1 MTMFGSQWLA
11 NPGVTYEI
19 DQSIRFND
27 DDSAH
32 LSRTLGTATNRKIWT
47 YSLWLKRATL
57 GTRQMFFTV
66 AAGGGAQGIIEFDQG
81 DGGTGGMDKL
91 IVNSETSGTTTLN
104 WELEIAF
111 RDPAAWY
118 HFVFVYDTTQ
128 STTNDRFKCFVNG
141 ALQTEWDRNSTPGLN
156 EEQAFN
162 NALDHRIG
170 EGHTAANYF
179 DGYMAEI
186 HFIDGTAK
194 AASDF
199 GEYNSETGQWVPIEY
214 TGSYGNN
221 GFYLKGQDS
230 SALGDDTSGNGN
242 DFASSGL
249 AAADQMSDSPTLNYP
264 VINPLDYQTG
274 SNVTISDGN
283 LTFKN
288 ANSGSAND
296 ARATFAVSSGKWYW
310 EVEADT
316 LGQSG
321 VNREFIGIVSPEF
334 AIASGSGGSNF
345 SQDASGYAFAT
356 TGQKI
361 NNNSAASYGSAFSVG
376 QYIGVALDLDN
387 GKIYWSINGTFQA
400 SGDPAAGSNAAYTG
414 ISGTFAPAF
423 AVDYGTGNSTL
434 IANFGASAFQNS
446 PPTGFKALNTANLPS
461 PSISD
466 PSAYFQA
473 TTYAGNGSTQSI
485 TNTGNSNLQGDLIWI
500 KNRSAADSHVLTDS
514 VRGATKII
522 SSNNRDAETTDA
534 DTVTA
539 FNSDGFALG
548 ADDKVNTS
556 SENYIAWQWKESS
569 TPGFD
574 IVTYTGTGS
583 GANIS
588 HNLGV
593 KPSVVLIKC
602 RSDGSTHWIVNDW
615 SGDYAN
621 KLKLNENEAAS
632 GSSGFITAAT
642 SSNFTLG
649 TDSDVN
655 GSSRTYVA
663 YCFAEVE
670 GFSKF
675 GSYTGNGNADGPFV
689 ATGFAPSVIIFKNAS
704 AAYNWDIRDSKRDPL
719 NPNTFYLSP
728 SLNDAEAT
736 SSDGVDFLSNGFKY
750 RSSGATANGSGNT
763 IIYMAFAKTPF
774 KTANAR

>member
-1 MTMFGSQWLA
+1 MPVSSQWFA
-11 NPGVTYEI
+11 NPGSTYEI

-27 DDSAH
+27 DDSAQ
-32 LSRTLGTATNRKIWT
+32 LSKTYSGAGNRKTASI
-47 YSLWLKRATL
+47 SMWLKRANISTTMDL
-57 GTRQMFFTV
+57 F
-66 AAGGGAQGIIEFDQG
+66 GA
-81 DGGTGGMDKL
+81 
-91 IVNSETSGTTTLN
+91 NSSNLDTIRFNSNDTMMIRVGNADSTTDRV
-104 WELEIAF
+104 F
-111 RDPAAWY
+111 RDVGAWG
-118 HFVFVYDTTQ
+118 HLFIVRDTTQ
-128 STTNDRFKCFVNG
+128 STSTNRLKAWWNNE
-141 ALQTEWDRNSTPGLN
+141 ALTFSTYSVPSQDTDTE
-156 EEQAFN
+156 FM
-162 NALDHRIG
+162 NAVIHRIG
-170 EGHTAANYF
+170 TEGGGSSQFF
-179 DGYMAEI
+179 DGYLAEI
-186 HFIDGTAK
+186 HVIDGTAK
-194 AASDF
+194 ATTDF
-199 GEYNSETGQWVPIEY
+199 GEIDSDTGQWIPKEY
-214 TGSYGNN
+214 TGSYGDN
-221 GFYLKGQDS
+221 GFHIDGRDS
-230 SALGDDTSGNGN
+230 SDLGDDESGEGN
-242 DFASSGL
+242 DYASSGL
-249 AAADQMSDSPTLNYP
+249 STADQMSDSPTNNYSTL
-264 VINPLDYQTG
+264 NPLSNGTG
-274 SNVTISDGN
+274 ASPSDGN
-283 LTFKN
+283 LKFSTT
-288 ANSGSAND
+288 SSA
-296 ARATFAVSSGKWYW
+296 TGTMVSTIPVSSGKWYA
-310 EVEADT
+310 EVTVTTGSANGALGIRSITQSSVTSNT
-316 LGQSG
+316 LGNQTLDYSYRG
-321 VNREFIGIVSPEF
+321 N
-334 AIASGSGGSNF
+334 
-345 SQDASGYAFAT
+345 
-356 TGQKI
+356 GQKF
-361 NNNSAASYGSAFSVG
+361 NSNTKASYGTAYTTNDV
-376 QYIGVALDLDN
+376 IGIALDLDA
-387 GKIYWSINGTFQA
+387 GTIKFLN
-400 SGDPAAGSNAAYTG
+400 DNSNQGNAYTG
-414 ISGTFAPAF
+414 ISGTFVFAVGDDHTSSAF
-423 AVDYGTGNSTL
+423 AGTF
-434 IANFGASAFQNS
+434 NFGASSFTYT
-446 PPTGFKALNTANLPS
+446 PPTGYKALNSANLPT
-461 PSISD
+461 PSVTD
-466 PSAYFQA
+466 PSLYFQS
-473 TTYAGNGSTQSI
+473 TLYSGNGSTQSI
-485 TNTGNSNLQGDLIWI
+485 SNGGNSDLQPDLIWI
-500 KNRSAADSHVLTDS
+500 KNRSAADSHVLTDA
-514 VRGATKII
+514 VRGVTKIL
-522 SSNNRDAETTDA
+522 STDSTGAESTDA

-539 FNSDGFALG
+539 FASDGFALG

-556 SENYIAWQWKESS
+556 SENYVAWQWKEGS

-588 HNLGV
+588 HSLGV
-593 KPSVVLIKC
+593 KPSVVIVKC